1 MTAGRGDER
10 STIVSRYVKHYPGW
24 DGKDGTFENGNG
36 GAGLAPDRRLIFV
49 PGPVRWEQ
57 TRKRIIEQLIRY
69 GFRTEDRVC
78 ISLALDE
85 ILTFSLDRSLAG
97 GRESAA
103 MIAYSISTRVFNV
116 RIRLL
121 DDRQRFAPRRG
132 AEEKDGNPWPL
143 ASACM
148 SRVRTARGGTEI
160 NMRKENCSA
169 PGAGVATVEDTLD
182 EIELMKEIAA
192 ILSARTRGG
201 K

>member
-1 MTAGRGDER
+1 M
-10 STIVSRYVKHYPGW
+10 SRYVKHRPGW
-24 DGKDGTFENGNG
+24 DGKDGAFKDGNG

-49 PGPVRWEQ
+49 PDPVCWEQ
-57 TRKRIIEQLIRY
+57 TRKRIVEQLIRY

-85 ILTFSLDRSLAG
+85 ILTFSLDRTLAG
-97 GRESAA
+97 GYESAA
-103 MIAYSISTRVFNV
+103 MIAYSITTRVFNV

-121 DDRQRFAPRRG
+121 EDGHRMAPRRG
-132 AEEKDGNPWPL
+132 AEEKNGNPWPL

-148 SRVRTARGGTEI
+148 SRVRTAGGGTEI
-160 NMRKENCSA
+160 NMRKDNSSA
-169 PGAGVATVEDTLD
+169 PEAGFATVLETID
-182 EIELMKEIAA
+182 EIELMRVISS